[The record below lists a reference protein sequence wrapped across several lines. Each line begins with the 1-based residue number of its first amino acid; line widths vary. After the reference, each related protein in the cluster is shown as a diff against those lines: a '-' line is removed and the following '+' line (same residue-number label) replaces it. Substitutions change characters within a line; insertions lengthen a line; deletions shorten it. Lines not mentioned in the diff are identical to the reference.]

1 MSNRYD
7 NDLRLNL
14 GQQIGSASASRRI
27 RDAIKDGTLSVVR
40 TITITGS
47 DRLDTLAGTVYG
59 DSRYWWILAA
69 SSNIGWG
76 LQIPPGTLVNVV
88 DLDTVNQL
96 LA

>member
-14 GQQIGSASASRRI
+14 GQQIGSASASRKI
-27 RDAIKDGTLSVVR
+27 RAAIKDGTLSVTR
-40 TITITGS
+40 TITITGA

-59 DSRYWWILAA
+59 DSRHWWILAA
-69 SSNIGWG
+69 ASNIGWG
-76 LQIPPGTLVNVV
+76 LQIPPGTLVNIV
-88 DLDTVNQL
+88 DLDSVNQL